1 VEEARRP
8 GSRVAPRGWVLLKRR
23 KGVREVLPEV
33 VNRTQA
39 RLTSGNFGGEAA
51 TRADEKEQNRGALRF
66 GVECEGDGNGRMR
79 AGSKGAWVGEGLKS

>member
-1 VEEARRP
+1 
-8 GSRVAPRGWVLLKRR
+8 
-23 KGVREVLPEV
+23 VREVLPEV

-79 AGSKGAWVGEGLKS
+79 AGSKGAWVGEGLEVVTGRRSALLQ